1 MFYFLMF
8 QISSYEIFPKN
19 EENYSFIIY
28 KIRIN
33 ADFQFLNLNNL
44 MLADYNT
51 CSELGDIFEVVK
63 VLMLMLMLMLVLVIL
78 VTFRLM

>member
-1 MFYFLMF
+1 
-8 QISSYEIFPKN
+8 
-19 EENYSFIIY
+19 
-28 KIRIN
+28 
-33 ADFQFLNLNNL
+33 